1 MQSAI
6 QYPSSLSAS
15 QQSQLTDALFAHH
28 LLIVGQTGSGKTT
41 TTLSLLSQ
49 LQQQNETAI
58 ILDPTGEYAKL
69 PNTIT
74 YRFGDNAY
82 FEAGKLSATQ
92 LLRALQLPVD
102 PVILQKL
109 RQAITDLQLQHN
121 VINQPGVYH
130 RRNRAIRD
138 HQRALRQLGDWASD
152 YRLPDLFDQLIE
164 EFVVPRTDAQA
175 DYALLGQEYDRA
187 AINRAWPELIALQ
200 ECLASA
206 TFRTLFDTDRHPGTM
221 KSELNFILK
230 MFLHHTS
237 QHRTLVID
245 LSLLKHYEASQRLLI
260 SLLLKQIL
268 RCRLEDNA
276 GFPVNVVI
284 DEAHRY
290 LPKDERDLADNGIFQ
305 LLREGR
311 KLDLKMILTTQ
322 SPLDLPTRLRSQ
334 FNHLIV
340 HRLLDQAEVRGL
352 PGKWQ
357 LPDAANLEVGQASL
371 CLFGHQP
378 QTVRVNLP
386 VWWGNQKK

>member
-1 MQSAI
+1 
-6 QYPSSLSAS
+6 LSAS

-175 DYALLGQEYDRA
+175 DYALLGQVVIA
-187 AINRAWPELIALQ
+187 ALMEIGGLGFM
-200 ECLASA
+200 
-206 TFRTLFDTDRHPGTM
+206 TFAVM
-221 KSELNFILK
+221 
-230 MFLHHTS
+230 M
-237 QHRTLVID
+237 
-245 LSLLKHYEASQRLLI
+245 SLMIRRRRRMSTRLLTQEALNLDHLSQLSVVYLIIRLSILIQLIGSVFLFFDFYPKYGLTRAIWYSLFHAI
-260 SLLLKQIL
+260 SAF
-268 RCRLEDNA
+268 CNA
-276 GFPVNVVI
+276 GFDLFGNSMDMI
-284 DEAHRY
+284 DPGRFLWFPGLEGHLGLPQVPPLIPAHPAGPAHRGG
-290 LPKDERDLADNGIFQ
+290 PDD
-305 LLREGR
+305 
-311 KLDLKMILTTQ
+311 
-322 SPLDLPTRLRSQ
+322 
-334 FNHLIV
+334 HLS
-340 HRLLDQAEVRGL
+340 HRLLFDRAQPGPAQWAALGAATLSQHDFHGDYAADRGTDHL
-352 PGKWQ
+352 
-357 LPDAANLEVGQASL
+357 SL
-371 CLFGHQP
+371 
-378 QTVRVNLP
+378 
-386 VWWGNQKK
+386 